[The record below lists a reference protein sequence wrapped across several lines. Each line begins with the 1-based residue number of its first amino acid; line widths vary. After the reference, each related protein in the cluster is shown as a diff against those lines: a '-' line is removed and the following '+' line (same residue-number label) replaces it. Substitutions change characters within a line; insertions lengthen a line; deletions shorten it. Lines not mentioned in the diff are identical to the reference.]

1 MLPQAFTE
9 RMKKMLGE
17 EFSEF
22 LESCEGTKSQALRLN
37 PLKGEGRRFLELSPF
52 SLSPVPWEE
61 TGFYFEEEDRPGRH
75 PYHEAGVYYIQEASA
90 MAPAV
95 FLEAQPGERILDLCA
110 APG

>member
-52 SLSPVPWEE
+52 SLSPVPRQRLTILTQWAA
-61 TGFYFEEEDRPGRH
+61 RP
-75 PYHEAGVYYIQEASA
+75 
-90 MAPAV
+90 
-95 FLEAQPGERILDLCA
+95 RIR
-110 APG
+110 

>member
-1 MLPQAFTE
+1 
-9 RMKKMLGE
+9 MKAAR
-17 EFSEF
+17 
-22 LESCEGTKSQALRLN
+22 GTKSQALRLN

-61 TGFYFEEEDRPGRH
+61 NGFYFEEEDRPGRH

-95 FLEAQPGERILDLCA
+95 FLEAQPGREDS
-110 APG
+110 